1 MRKSGFPVICALTA
15 ALALGFAG
23 QSAASFSLFSE
34 PKCGAAL
41 YKAFAK
47 VQQQIRKF
55 SLAHV
60 KGSCDFSSAEAVGAE
75 LDAAIGPILDKLNDK
90 LTELQEEGSCDPDLP
105 FPVQAFHLLKN
116 DPQLQASGFSTGQE
130 FLNSEVTEICDEG
143 IPE

>member
-60 KGSCDFSSAEAVGAE
+60 KGSCDFSSAEAAGAE
-75 LDAAIGPILDKLNDK
+75 LDTAISSILDKLNGK
-90 LTELQEEGSCDPDLP
+90 LTQLQEEGSCDPDLP
-105 FPVQAFHLLKN
+105 FPVEASDLLKN
-116 DPQLQASGFSTGQE
+116 EPELLASGYSTGQE
-130 FLNSEVTEICDEG
+130 FLNSEVTEICDENN
-143 IPE
+143 PL